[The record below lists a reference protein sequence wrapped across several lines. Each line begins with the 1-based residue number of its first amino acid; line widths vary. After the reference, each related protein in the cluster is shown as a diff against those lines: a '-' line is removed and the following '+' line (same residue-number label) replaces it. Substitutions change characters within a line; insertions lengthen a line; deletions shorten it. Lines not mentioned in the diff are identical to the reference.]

1 MSIQPAIVVV
11 AYNRARSLNRL
22 LHSLDGANYDDQNVS
37 LVICI
42 DYADSEANR
51 EVKKIAS
58 EFVWRHG
65 EKSVIAQ
72 AENLGLRKHV
82 LACGDLSEKYGSIIM
97 LEDDL
102 TVGPEFYRYSKAALN
117 FVSQDGEIGGVSLY
131 DHRTNFVCRL
141 PFAPLYD
148 GHNNYYLQIASSWGQ
163 AWTSQQWRAFKN
175 WYSGLDEN
183 EQKKVPDQAPIPT
196 VVINWPATSW
206 LKYFIWYLAANQKF
220 FLYPRF
226 SHSTNHADAG
236 ANIHKGTVAWQVPL
250 TMCQKTFTFS
260 KLDESMAVYDS
271 FFEVLP
277 SRLKKLADN
286 LSEFDFEVDLYGTKR
301 LNAIRSTHLLSSRP
315 CSSAKH
321 RFNLTI
327 KPLEANFVGTT
338 NSDGQEQVFSLGA
351 AKDFDG
357 SSVSK
362 LSYRN
367 FRVLQY
373 FYAGI
378 SLRDVLRNL
387 AGYFLQKRKK

>member
-1 MSIQPAIVVV
+1 MSVQPAIVVV
-11 AYNRARSLNRL
+11 AYNRARSLSRL
-22 LHSLDGANYDDQNVS
+22 LQSLDRANYDDQDAR

-42 DYADSEANR
+42 DYADSDDNR
-51 EVKKIAS
+51 EVNKVAS

-65 EKSVIAQ
+65 EKNVIAQ
-72 AENLGLRKHV
+72 DENLGLRKHV
-82 LACGDLSEKYGSIIM
+82 LACGDLSQKYGSIIM

-102 TVGPEFYRYSKAALN
+102 TVGPEFYRYSKAALD
-117 FVSQDGEIGGVSLY
+117 FVSEDSAIGGVSLY

-163 AWTSQQWRAFKN
+163 AWTSQQWSAFRN
-175 WYSGLDEN
+175 WYAELDEN
-183 EQKKVPDQAPIPT
+183 EQQKIPDQAPIPT

-236 ANIHKGTVAWQVPL
+236 ANIDKGTVAWQVPL

-286 LSEFDFEVDLYGTKR
+286 LSDFDFELDLYGTKR
-301 LNAIRSTHLLSSRP
+301 LSAIRSTHLLSSRP

-321 RFNLTI
+321 RFNLTV
-327 KPLEANFVGTT
+327 KPLEANLVETAD
-338 NSDGQEQVFSLGA
+338 SDGQGHVFSLA
-351 AKDFDG
+351 AVEDFDG
-357 SSVSK
+357 SAVSN
-362 LSYRN
+362 LNYRSL
-367 FRVLQY
+367 RVIQY
-373 FYAGI
+373 FYAGF

-387 AGYFLQKRKK
+387 GSYFLQKRKR